1 MKFVITSR
9 YKLQAPYAM
18 CMGNEK
24 PGRTRRDML
33 RVLGIAGAAGLAG
46 CSSSGDGNGGGETT
60 SDSGDESTT
69 TADEGADS
77 QLVQNN
83 EYVTAQG
90 TGASSMYLP
99 GISDDNTDA
108 RLSLTVD
115 GPYAINGDREI
126 FGLWFEETTM
136 PDPSTV
142 EVTLRDNLQFSE
154 EYGQMTADD
163 WKFHIEEIHQ
173 SGWAGSS
180 ETSDW
185 ADIEVTVQDEL
196 NFTLDLPTPNGDFI
210 YGPPLWGAYVFP
222 RGLTE
227 KFMRSQEEK
236 EEIASNSDEYASA
249 DEVPNGNLE
258 DFQQSDEVQNLTW
271 TGNLGPYTLD
281 EWERS
286 STFTAS
292 KNDDYYAAELAGE
305 GNHFG
310 AAWIDAPHFD
320 SYTYRTISEQATRV
334 SALKE
339 GELTSIELPTERFQS
354 LKEGDTVDTYQIPQ
368 PFLGIMAYNQRA
380 NGWEGLEIKEVRQA
394 LSMAIDKEAI
404 ANQILRGLAET
415 AVTFQPRWS
424 SWYSEDTITPFGVG
438 DSYDQEQAR
447 TKLEENLPSG
457 YEYDGDTLLNPDGNQ
472 VTLKHVYSTGS
483 ETTAT
488 TAEFIGQELA
498 GVGINVEFT
507 EIQFNQMLS
516 NYVANSYTG
525 DGDPEYSGGPYNA
538 GPPDQTE
545 SSKQWDLM
553 TGIAF
558 NTYPFTPTSL
568 EAFWKKTAST
578 NYYGYTPEIDM
589 AGLFEDLKA
598 TVDTA
603 ERQEIVNEILGQLS
617 EDQPVNFLTMS
628 DDLLGY
634 SVPIDPEPTE
644 EYLANWDSQTEQYAA
659 LSEDS

>member
-1 MKFVITSR
+1 
-9 YKLQAPYAM
+9 
-18 CMGNEK
+18 MGTEK

-33 RVLGIAGAAGLAG
+33 RVLGVAGAAGLAG
-46 CSSSGDGNGGGETT
+46 CSSSGDGDGGDETT
-60 SDSGDESTT
+60 AGPDDTSEQS
-69 TADEGADS
+69 TADEEPDS
-77 QLVQNN
+77 ALVQGN
-83 EYVTAQG
+83 EYVTAQA

-99 GISDDNTDA
+99 GISDQNTTD
-108 RLSLTVD
+108 RLSLILD
-115 GPYAINGDREI
+115 GSYAINGDREI

-142 EVTLRDNLQFSE
+142 EITLRDNLQFAD

-173 SGWAGSS
+173 SDWAGS
-180 ETSDW
+180 TAASDW
-185 ADIEVTVQDEL
+185 AGIEVTVQDDL
-196 NFTLDLPTPNGDFI
+196 NFTLSLPEPNGDFI
-210 YGPPLWGAYVFP
+210 YGPPLWGAFIFP

-258 DFQQSDEVQNLTW
+258 DFQQADEVQNLTW
-271 TGNLGPYTLD
+271 TGNLGPYSLD

-286 STFTAS
+286 STFTAV
-292 KNDDYYAAELAGE
+292 KNDDYYAAEAAGE

-310 AAWIDAPHFD
+310 EAWVDAPHFD

-334 SALKE
+334 NALTE
-339 GELTSIELPTERFQS
+339 GELTSINVPTGRFQS
-354 LKEGDTVDTYQIPQ
+354 LKEGDAVDTYQVPQ
-368 PFLGIMAYNQRA
+368 PFLGIMAYNQRS

-394 LSMAIDKEAI
+394 LSMAIDKDAI

-424 SWYSEDTITPFGVG
+424 SWYSEETVTPFGVG
-438 DSYDQEQAR
+438 DSYDKEQAK
-447 TKLEENLPSG
+447 TMLKENLPSG
-457 YEYDGDTLLNPDGNQ
+457 YEYSGDKLLNPDGNQ
-472 VTLKHVYSTGS
+472 VTLQHVYSTGN

-498 GVGINVEFT
+498 GVGIKVEFT
-507 EIQFNQMLS
+507 ALQFNQMLK

-525 DGDPEYSGGPYNA
+525 DGEPEYSGGPYNA
-538 GPPDQTE
+538 GPPDQTA
-545 SSKQWDLM
+545 SAKPWDLM

-568 EAFWKKTAST
+568 EAFWTKTAST
-578 NYYGYTPEIDM
+578 NYYGYTPDIDM
-589 AGLFEDLKA
+589 AGLFEDLKT

-603 ERQEIVNEILGQLS
+603 ERKEIVNEILGQLS

-628 DDLLGY
+628 DDLFGY
-634 SVPIDPEPTE
+634 SVPVDPEPTE
-644 EYLANWDSQTEQYAA
+644 EYLANWDYQIEQYAA
-659 LSEDS
+659 LSDDS

>member
-1 MKFVITSR
+1 
-9 YKLQAPYAM
+9 M

-33 RVLGIAGAAGLAG
+33 RVLGVAGAAGLAG
-46 CSSSGDGNGGGETT
+46 CSSSGDGGDDST
-60 SDSGDESTT
+60 STSSSDDEDTT
-69 TADEGADS
+69 TADEEPDS
-77 QLVQNN
+77 PLVQNN
-83 EYVTAQG
+83 EYVTAQA
-90 TGASSMYLP
+90 TGASSLYLP
-99 GISDDNTDA
+99 GISDQNTID
-108 RLSLTVD
+108 RLGLTVD
-115 GPYAINGDREI
+115 GTYALTSDRDI

-142 EVTLRDNLQFSE
+142 EITLRDNLQFAE

-163 WKFHIEEIHQ
+163 WKFHIEEVHQ
-173 SGWAGSS
+173 SDWAGS
-180 ETSDW
+180 TAASDW
-185 ADIEVTVQDEL
+185 AGIEVTVQDDL
-196 NFTLDLPTPNGDFI
+196 NFTLSLPEPNGDFI
-210 YGPPLWGAYVFP
+210 YGPPLWGALIFP

-236 EEIASNSDEYASA
+236 EEIASNSDEYDSA
-249 DEVPNGNLE
+249 EDVPDGNLE

-271 TGNLGPYTLD
+271 TGNLGPYSLD

-286 STFTAS
+286 STFTATA
-292 KNDDYYAAELAGE
+292 NDDYYAAELAGE

-310 AAWIDAPHFD
+310 AEWVDAPHFD

-334 SALKE
+334 NALTE
-339 GELTSIELPTERFQS
+339 GELSSIIVPSSRFES
-354 LKEGDTVDTYQIPQ
+354 LKEGDAVDTYQIPQ
-368 PFLGIMAYNQRA
+368 PFLGIMAYNQRS

-424 SWYSEDTITPFGVG
+424 TWYSEDTITPFGVG

-447 TKLEENLPSG
+447 TMLEENLPSG
-457 YEYDGDTLLNPDGNQ
+457 YSYDGDTLMNPDGNQ
-472 VTLKHVYSTGS
+472 VTLQHVYSTGS

-507 EIQFNQMLS
+507 SLQFNQMLS

-538 GPPDQTE
+538 GPPDQTA
-545 SSKQWDLM
+545 SSEPWDLM

-568 EAFWKKTAST
+568 EAFWTKTAST
-578 NYYGYTPEIDM
+578 NYYGYTPDIDM
-589 AGLFEDLKA
+589 AGRFEDLK
-598 TVDTA
+598 TSTDTA

-628 DDLLGY
+628 DDLVGN

-644 EYLANWDSQTEQYAA
+644 EYAANWDYQTEQYAA
-659 LSEDS
+659 LSDDS